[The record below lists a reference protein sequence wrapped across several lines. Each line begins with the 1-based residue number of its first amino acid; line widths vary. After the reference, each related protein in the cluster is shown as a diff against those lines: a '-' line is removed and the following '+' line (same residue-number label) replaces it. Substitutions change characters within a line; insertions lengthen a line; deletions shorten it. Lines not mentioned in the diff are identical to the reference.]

1 MTVALHVLSTPA
13 EPVLLDREPL
23 DTSDVREVRHWI
35 RVYTSLLELA
45 ANFPQ
50 AARENQSLAR
60 SLIVWQE
67 RLDFWRGRA
76 PEIRNPSS
84 P

>member
-1 MTVALHVLSTPA
+1 MALHVLSTPA
-13 EPVLLDREPL
+13 EPVLLDREPP

-45 ANFPQ
+45 ASFPPV
-50 AARENQSLAR
+50 ARENQALTR
-60 SLIVWQE
+60 RLVVWQE
-67 RLDFWRGRA
+67 RLDFWLGRA

>member
-1 MTVALHVLSTPA
+1 VALQVLSTPP

-23 DTSDVREVRHWI
+23 DTSDMREVRHWI

-50 AARENQSLAR
+50 AARENQSLSGR
-60 SLIVWQE
+60 LISWQD
-67 RLDFWRGRA
+67 RLAFWRGRA